1 MEVER
6 EELINEIKDQN
17 RKLELIAKPFGGY
30 INILEVDDIHFD
42 NPNMPA
48 SVKQALAV
56 QPFEEKLN
64 Q

>member
-48 SVKQALAV
+48 SVK
-56 QPFEEKLN
+56 
-64 Q
+64 